1 MHVRFRLE
9 GFYIIPN
16 FSQFPATSPRHSLIR
31 LFYQLPSSSP
41 PESKDHPLFA
51 FRLSLNML
59 YCKIPLFPSSSHSCP
74 IINPLLKPQLQPLAP
89 PALETSAWRQ
99 VTPLTFTCTL
109 RKGPHLLLHYGN
121 CSEVLRVLFHACLW
135 GGGLFWNAVV
145 SLGILD
151 GRRVT
156 QVWHPQMV
164 TFSDFINL

>member
-74 IINPLLKPQLQPLAP
+74 ITKPLLKPQLQPLAP
-89 PALETSAWRQ
+89 PSPGNLCLTSGYTLNFHLYSKEGASFAVALWE
-99 VTPLTFTCTL
+99 L
-109 RKGPHLLLHYGN
+109 
-121 CSEVLRVLFHACLW
+121 
-135 GGGLFWNAVV
+135 
-145 SLGILD
+145 
-151 GRRVT
+151 
-156 QVWHPQMV
+156 
-164 TFSDFINL
+164 